1 MKPTHSIRFRFFAIL
16 AIFAVPFA
24 APAAEPPK
32 IESPDPQMP
41 YRAERANSVTYD
53 VDFSAV
59 VTAPGKAK
67 VLKVWL
73 PLPPSNFS
81 QEVTEGELSTF
92 PMTVE
97 PKIGTESKFGNRFAY
112 FEFATPQGAQIVR
125 HKFKIKVWELHWNL
139 DPDKIVAVADW
150 PKSFDRYRTGES
162 QAVVVDDR
170 FGALLKQIV
179 PQRGNPLRDMT
190 TVMSWVNKNFTY
202 DHADASLRASSV
214 HALEDYRGHCSDY
227 HGFCAAMGRA
237 MGYPTR
243 VTYGMNA
250 FPKNSPSHCKLEV
263 FLHPYGWV
271 SFDVSETQNMIS
283 SIRNDPSLSEGR
295 KTSLAQAAQDRL
307 IHGFRDNTWFMQ
319 TKGTDYDLAPAAS
332 NRVPVVRTIY
342 AEVDGVP
349 LPDPDP
355 ASGKQREFAWMTV
368 QQFTPDKQ
376 VTYPFKDI
384 QSLGQSGQ
392 VDGNYLKHTK

>member
-1 MKPTHSIRFRFFAIL
+1 MRPMCSICFNVF
-16 AIFAVPFA
+16 AIFAFAFA
-24 APAAEPPK
+24 AQAAEPPK
-32 IESPDPQMP
+32 LETPDPLMP
-41 YRAERANSVTYD
+41 YHAQRSNPVTYD

-73 PLPPSNFS
+73 PLPPSNS
-81 QEVTEGELSTF
+81 VQEVTEGELSTF

-97 PKIGTESKFGNRFAY
+97 PAIGTESKFGNKFAY
-112 FEFATPQGAQIVR
+112 FEFPAPQGAQIVR
-125 HKFKIKVWELHWNL
+125 HKFKVKVWELRWNL

-150 PKSFDRYRTGES
+150 PKSFDRYRKGES

-170 FGALLKQIV
+170 FDTLLKQIV
-179 PQRGNPLRDMT
+179 PSRGNPLRDMA

-214 HALEDYRGHCSDY
+214 HAIEDYRGHCSDY
-227 HGFCAAMGRA
+227 HGFCAAMGRV

-243 VTYGMNA
+243 ITYGINP

-263 FLHPYGWV
+263 FLQPYGWV
-271 SFDVSETQNMIS
+271 SFDVSETQNMIG
-283 SIRNDPSLSEGR
+283 SIRKDPTLDAAR
-295 KTSLAQAAQDRL
+295 KATLTQAAQDRL
-307 IHGFRDNTWFMQ
+307 VHGFRDNTWFMQ
-319 TKGTDYDLAPAAS
+319 TEGTDYDLVPPAS
-332 NRVPVVRTIY
+332 KRVPVVRTIY

-368 QQFTPDKQ
+368 QKFVPDKA

-384 QSLGQSGQ
+384 KTLEPVAAGR
-392 VDGNYLKHTK
+392 